1 MNFPIFEKNGSDY
14 QNFRT
19 PFPEILIAT
28 AYYRCLCLITALSV
42 LNNSNKNENFSAD
55 GDDQPMRHLL
65 SSFLTLALGT
75 ALAAPVSSE
84 SPAASWLEAHRHRP
98 TLVRTFVQRMP
109 KGGDI
114 HSHEGGAIYAER
126 LIAMGVEL
134 GMCLAEDRP
143 QIVPGPCNLEQGR
156 QSLARVREDPWAY
169 GALIDALSTRNLA
182 FAERSGHD
190 QFFATFR
197 RFGHVVAADRG
208 AGLAEI
214 AGRAARE
221 HVTYL
226 ELQIPLRTRAAV
238 QLGDRVGFDGDYAAT
253 LERLLAAGLGSE
265 VEPAQRELDGYEA
278 RFRELLACSG
288 PQPLPGCEVTIRYL
302 LVNLRTLP
310 PAAVFAQLAHSF
322 ALAQADPRI
331 VGINLAAPED
341 EWVALRDYRLHMEM
355 VDYLRE
361 RYPGVGIALHAG
373 ELTMGLVPP
382 VHLRSH
388 IRQAVEIAGARR
400 IGHGVAISYEDKAIE
415 LLDAMRERDVL
426 VEICLTSNDVI
437 LGVRGPEHPLPDY
450 LAAGVPVTLAS
461 DDQGVSRID
470 LSHEYWRAT
479 LTYGLGYG
487 ELKQMARNSLSYSF
501 LPGESLWRSGPE
513 LAAACRGDRLG
524 DDSPS
529 AACAAFLAA
538 SEKAELQWRLER
550 QFHEFES
557 LPWLRR
563 NLTGS
568 ERAGGTTTP
577 PGD

>member
-1 MNFPIFEKNGSDY
+1 
-14 QNFRT
+14 
-19 PFPEILIAT
+19 
-28 AYYRCLCLITALSV
+28 
-42 LNNSNKNENFSAD
+42 
-55 GDDQPMRHLL
+55 MRHLI
-65 SSFLTLALGT
+65 SGFLLLFAGAATLA
-75 ALAAPVSSE
+75 AQPPSE
-84 SPAASWLEAHRHRP
+84 NPAASWLEAHRHRP

-114 HSHEGGAIYAER
+114 HSHAGGAVYAER
-126 LIAMGVEL
+126 LIERGVEL
-134 GMCLAEDRP
+134 GMCLREDP
-143 QIVPGPCNLEQGR
+143 PSIVPGPCDREQGPQPLER
-156 QSLARVREDPWAY
+156 IRANPRTY

-182 FAERSGHD
+182 FSERSGHD
-190 QFFATFR
+190 QFFAVFSRFR
-197 RFGHVVAADRG
+197 NVVNADRG
-208 AGLAEI
+208 AVLAAI

-221 HVTYL
+221 HVTYQ
-226 ELQIPLRTRAAV
+226 ELQIPGRLRAAIR
-238 QLGDRVGFDGDYAAT
+238 LGDRIGFDGDFAAT
-253 LERLLAAGLGSE
+253 LEGLLAAGLDSE
-265 VEPAQRELDGYEA
+265 IEPARRELDELEA
-278 RFRELLACSG
+278 RFRELLACDG
-288 PQPLPGCEVTIRYL
+288 PTPQPGCEVTLRYL
-302 LVNLRTLP
+302 LVNLRMLAP
-310 PAAVFAQLAHSF
+310 GGVFAQLAHSF

-341 EWVALRDYRLHMEM
+341 ERVALRDYRLHMEM
-355 VDYLRE
+355 VGFLRE
-361 RYPGVGIALHAG
+361 RYPGVGVTLHAG

-388 IRQAVEIAGARR
+388 IRQAVEVAGAHR
-400 IGHGVAISYEDKAIE
+400 IGHGVAISYEDEAVG

-437 LGVRGPEHPLPDY
+437 LGVRGAEHPLPDY

-470 LSHEYWRAT
+470 LSHEYRRAA

-513 LAAACRGDRLG
+513 LVDACRSDRLG
-524 DDSPS
+524 GEKPS

-538 SEKAELQWRLER
+538 SEKAALQWRLER

-563 NLTGS
+563 NLSGR
-568 ERAGGTTTP
+568 EPDIQRAYRTSG
-577 PGD
+577 